1 MPRKRHHMQECL
13 EAIFCVVWQVVVCFV
28 SFLTKIAYEIKC
40 NRKKSTNFNGT
51 DCPNEIVVWIAAK
64 IRLAN

>member
-1 MPRKRHHMQECL
+1 M
-13 EAIFCVVWQVVVCFV
+13 CFV
-28 SFLTKIAYEIKC
+28 SFFTKIAYEIKC